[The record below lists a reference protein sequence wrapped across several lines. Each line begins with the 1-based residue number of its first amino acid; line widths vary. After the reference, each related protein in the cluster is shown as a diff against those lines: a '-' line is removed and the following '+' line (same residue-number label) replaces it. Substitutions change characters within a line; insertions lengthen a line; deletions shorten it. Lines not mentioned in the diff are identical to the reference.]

1 MSDKRMPKFWEVWGE
16 AETRY
21 NVVRLYA
28 VSVTVLACLL
38 MALLAYVVGKPAPV
52 LIVPG
57 AEEASI
63 LRPGRM
69 TETYVEDTAKSFIL
83 SFANWNYSTVD
94 QSFQSIRS
102 MMDRA
107 ILAEFDLRAA
117 DRIEEIRR
125 NQISESFHPSTVSLS
140 SQEGERYLVHLEGIK
155 ETYVGTKPVWSGG
168 YFYDVAM
175 RKKTPTLSDPR
186 ALAVVKLSQGEI
198 KQAAAAGTPGAIA
211 E

>member
-1 MSDKRMPKFWEVWGE
+1 MTQPRLPKFWEVWGE
-16 AETRY
+16 AEARY

-28 VSVTVLACLL
+28 ASVTVLA
-38 MALLAYVVGKPAPV
+38 ALLVGVVAYMAGKPTPV

-63 LRPGRM
+63 LKPGRM
-69 TETYVEDTAKSFIL
+69 TETYVEDTAKSFVL

-94 QSFQSIRS
+94 QSFQSVRA

-125 NQISESFHPSTVSLS
+125 NQISESFHPSAVKLS
-140 SQEGERYLVHLEGIK
+140 SQEGDRYVVHLEGIK

-168 YFYDVAM
+168 YYYDLVM
-175 RKKTPTLSDPR
+175 KKKAPTLSDPR
-186 ALAVVKLSQGEI
+186 ALAVVKLSQGEM
-198 KQAAAAGTPGAIA
+198 KPMAQAGTGSSTP
-211 E
+211 

>member
-1 MSDKRMPKFWEVWGE
+1 MSAPRLPKFWEVWGE
-16 AETRY
+16 AEARY

-28 VSVTVLACLL
+28 VSVTVLAGLL
-38 MALLAYVVGKPAPV
+38 TGVLVYVLSKPAPV

-63 LRPGRM
+63 LKPGRM
-69 TETYVEDTAKSFIL
+69 TDAYVEDTAKSFVL

-94 QSFQSIRS
+94 QSFQSVRA
-102 MMDRA
+102 MMDRN

-125 NQISESFHPSTVSLS
+125 NQISESFHPSTVKIGPA
-140 SQEGERYLVHLEGIK
+140 EGDRYAVHLEGIK
-155 ETYVGTKPVWSGG
+155 ETYVGTRPVWSGG
-168 YFYDVAM
+168 YFYDLVL

-198 KQAAAAGTPGAIA
+198 KSAAQAGSSGTGP
-211 E
+211 